1 MNEDLPMACP
11 KILVL
16 FYGYG
21 SIVDLAMEIAEG
33 AKAEGAEVKVVR
45 VPELFPKEVV
55 AKFNVDLSRI
65 EKIPE
70 ATMQDLEWADG
81 IVMGSPTRYG
91 NITGQLKFFLD
102 QTRDLW
108 LKGALYGKPVGFFT
122 EAATI
127 HGGHESTILTMSA
140 YAYHQ
145 GMVIVPLGY
154 AIKEISTT
162 TTGGSP
168 YGPSHLG
175 SMKNLDDNE
184 KAIARF
190 MGKRITEVARKL
202 RC

>member
-1 MNEDLPMACP
+1 MACP

-102 QTRDLW
+102 
-108 LKGALYGKPVGFFT
+108 
-122 EAATI
+122 
-127 HGGHESTILTMSA
+127 
-140 YAYHQ
+140 
-145 GMVIVPLGY
+145 
-154 AIKEISTT
+154 
-162 TTGGSP
+162 
-168 YGPSHLG
+168 
-175 SMKNLDDNE
+175 
-184 KAIARF
+184 
-190 MGKRITEVARKL
+190 
-202 RC
+202 

>member
-1 MNEDLPMACP
+1 MSSPKP

-21 SIVDLAMEIAEG
+21 TIVDLALEIAEG
-33 AKAEGAEVKVVR
+33 ARGEGAETKVVR

-55 AKFNVDLSRI
+55 AKFNVDMSKV

-70 ATMQDLEWADG
+70 ARFEDLEWADG
-81 IVMGSPTRYG
+81 IAMGSPTRYG

-122 EAATI
+122 EAGTI
-127 HGGHESTILTMSA
+127 HGGHETTILTMST
-140 YAYHQ
+140 YAYHH
-145 GMVIVPLGY
+145 GMIIVPLGY
-154 AIKEISTT
+154 GIKELFTS

-175 SMKNLDDNE
+175 SLKELDE
-184 KAIARF
+184 AERTIARF
-190 MGKRITEVARKL
+190 MGKRLTEVARKL
-202 RC
+202 RY